1 MSWWWKCL
9 LLGALVWAHMAVIF
23 GIGSSLRGATLP
35 PKSYGPVLQAQLA
48 SFAAVAQPQAPGP
61 VPAPAI
67 SARIQPQ
74 AGRRPAEDAFTT
86 PPPTRNGSDSYETE
100 ERQHLKAEDFFS
112 PDEVDETANPVG
124 NFEETLR
131 QGLPLYVHG
140 LVIEFWIDSMGNTL
154 QVRCVEG
161 DCSDAMTAGL
171 EQLLA
176 SLFQP
181 AVKEGLAVPSR
192 KLIQIDPSPL
202 L

>member
-1 MSWWWKCL
+1 
-9 LLGALVWAHMAVIF
+9 MAVIF
-23 GIGSSLRGATLP
+23 GIASSLRGATRQP
-35 PKSYGPVLQAQLA
+35 EKYGPVLLAQLA
-48 SFAAVAQPQAPGP
+48 SFAPVAPPQRRGP
-61 VPAPAI
+61 IPPPASSADIQRPA
-67 SARIQPQ
+67 
-74 AGRRPAEDAFTT
+74 GGRPAEHAIAT
-86 PPPTRNGSDSYETE
+86 PPPTGNGSDPNETE
-100 ERQHLKAEDFFS
+100 GRQHPKAEDFFS

-140 LVIEFWIDSMGNTL
+140 LVVEFWIDSMGNTV

-181 AVKEGLAVPSR
+181 AVKNGLAVPSR